1 MLLIDEISMV
11 GDDTFGHLDQ
21 ALKYI
26 KHNSLP
32 FGGVSMLPTGDFFQ
46 LPPVGM
52 KCTFINPRKGCYKA
66 FQESLWR

>member
-1 MLLIDEISMV
+1 MLFIDEISMV
-11 GDDTFGHLDQ
+11 GDETFDHLDQ

-46 LPPVGM
+46 HHQLAGSVH
-52 KCTFINPRKGCYKA
+52 
-66 FQESLWR
+66 L